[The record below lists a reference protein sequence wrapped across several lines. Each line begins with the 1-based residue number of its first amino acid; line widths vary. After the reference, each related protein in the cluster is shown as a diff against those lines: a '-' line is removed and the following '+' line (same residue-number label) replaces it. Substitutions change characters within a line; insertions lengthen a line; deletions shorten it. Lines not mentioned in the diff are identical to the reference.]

1 MTTRAFIF
9 SGHVVIRLLDALGP
23 RVFFVLGLL
32 SLVVDAVERVNVLL
46 DGVPGGAPHLVDEV
60 DDHKEE
66 QEENTGQ
73 GGIFDS
79 PIEEEVVVLLA

>member
-9 SGHVVIRLLDALGP
+9 SAHVVIRLLDALGP
-23 RVFFVLGLL
+23 RVFFVLGVL
-32 SLVVDAVERVNVLL
+32 SLIVDTVERVNVLL

-60 DDHKEE
+60 EDHKEE

-73 GGIFDS
+73 GGKPDDY
-79 PIEEEVVVLLA
+79 IEKGVVLLA